1 MTKGVV
7 IGALLLLFGVSK
19 EIIVFN
25 AETVVFMST
34 VLTFGLLVKYAGGL
48 FVNMLDEEANKIEE
62 AFEQSR
68 KLEIE
73 IVKEL
78 KEYHQNQGKLS
89 VEFESLQ
96 KVLMKQIEL
105 YLESRKVSMEE
116 EWKGLVEQKLQRLG
130 SLEQLAMDAFQ
141 ETFVKVFTEKAM
153 SEDWGDITDA
163 QLAEMEVL
171 LGEGKFSSWEVSY
184 IPSKDSLKEF
194 DLEAKLIMDPVKYE
208 FLGKVEDLNPSVL
221 NDPNYQVEF
230 YYDDDFYL

>member
-25 AETVVFMST
+25 AETVVFFST
-34 VLTFGLLVKYAGGL
+34 VFTFGLLVKYAGGTFL
-48 FVNMLDEEANKIEE
+48 KMLDEEASRIEE
-62 AFEQSR
+62 AFEHSR

-78 KEYHQNQGKLS
+78 KEYHQKQGQLS
-89 VEFESLQ
+89 VEFENLQ
-96 KVLMKQIEL
+96 KVLIHQMGA
-105 YLESRKVSMEE
+105 YLESRKTKMEE
-116 EWKGLVEQKLQRLG
+116 EWKGLVEQKLQRLA

-141 ETFVKVFTEKAM
+141 DTFVKVFTEKAM
-153 SEDWGDITDA
+153 SEDWGDVTDA

-171 LGEGKFSSWEVSY
+171 LGEGKFPTWEVSY
-184 IPSKDSLKEF
+184 IPSKESLKDY
-194 DLEAKLIMDPVKYE
+194 DLEAQLLLEPIQYE
-208 FLGKVEDLNPSVL
+208 FLGKAEDLKESVL